1 MQGAASE
8 AARQPLR
15 DVGILKKKI
24 PYALSRI
31 ADPYATPSG
40 AGCDWIKYEL
50 DALNEALGPEVA
62 VMPGEDKSTAAEK
75 RSRMAMDAAS
85 DFIRSSSA
93 GLLPGRSLI
102 RRISG
107 AEKADMMYKAATERG
122 MVRRGYLKGL
132 AQAQK
137 CS

>member
-1 MQGAASE
+1 
-8 AARQPLR
+8 
-15 DVGILKKKI
+15 
-24 PYALSRI
+24 
-31 ADPYATPSG
+31 
-40 AGCDWIKYEL
+40 
-50 DALNEALGPEVA
+50 
-62 VMPGEDKSTAAEK
+62 
-75 RSRMAMDAAS
+75 
-85 DFIRSSSA
+85 
-93 GLLPGRSLI
+93 LI